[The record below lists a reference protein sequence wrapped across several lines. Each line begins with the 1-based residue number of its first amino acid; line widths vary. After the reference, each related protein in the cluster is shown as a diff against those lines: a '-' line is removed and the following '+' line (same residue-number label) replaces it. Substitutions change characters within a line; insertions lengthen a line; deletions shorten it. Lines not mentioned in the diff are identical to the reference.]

1 MKNNTCSINPDDKL
15 ELFCS
20 IAPDQRQ
27 AQFIYDCLRMGKPIV
42 LRRNGQAHR
51 ELVLFNWLRKRGAK
65 ITFIDNVVEFE
76 QPKAG
81 RGGEIAYL
89 QRKNSFRREKD
100 KEENKEEKKEGKHD
114 EPKKSPK
121 VEF

>member
-1 MKNNTCSINPDDKL
+1 MKNNTCSINPDDKM
-15 ELFCS
+15 ELFYS

-42 LRRNGQAHR
+42 LRRNGQQAR

-65 ITFIDNVVEFE
+65 ITFVDNIVEFE
-76 QPKAG
+76 QPKSG

-89 QRKNSFRREKD
+89 TRKNLVRREK
-100 KEENKEEKKEGKHD
+100 NKEEKKEGKHEQPKSGKGG
-114 EPKKSPK
+114 EPNGK
-121 VEF
+121 

>member
-42 LRRNGQAHR
+42 LRRNGQQAR

-65 ITFIDNVVEFE
+65 ITFVDNIVEFE
-76 QPKAG
+76 QPKSG

-89 QRKNSFRREKD
+89 TRKNLVRREK
-100 KEENKEEKKEGKHD
+100 NKEEKKEGKH
-114 EPKKSPK
+114 EQPKSGKGGGPNGK
-121 VEF
+121 

>member
-27 AQFIYDCLRMGKPIV
+27 AQFIYDCLRTGKPIV
-42 LRRNGQAHR
+42 LRRNGQQAR
-51 ELVLFNWLRKRGAK
+51 EQVLFNWLRKRGAK
-65 ITFIDNVVEFE
+65 ITFVDSIVEFE
-76 QPKAG
+76 QPKSG

-89 QRKNSFRREKD
+89 TRKNLVRWEKV
-100 KEENKEEKKEGKHD
+100 KKEKQDEKSDKGGEPNGK
-114 EPKKSPK
+114 
-121 VEF
+121 

>member
-42 LRRNGQAHR
+42 LRRNGQQAR
-51 ELVLFNWLRKRGAK
+51 EQVLFNWLRKRGAK
-65 ITFIDNVVEFE
+65 ITFVDSIVEFE
-76 QPKAG
+76 QPKSG
-81 RGGEIAYL
+81 RGGETAYPT
-89 QRKNSFRREKD
+89 RKNLVRREKVKD
-100 KEENKEEKKEGKHD
+100 EKHD
-114 EPKKSPK
+114 EKSGK
-121 VEF
+121 GGKLNGK